1 MILDAGKEGLQKH
14 RGILEGE
21 LESVGI
27 RLNKHPPDI
36 TLVRK
41 KGGGIK
47 FNNTVPLPQWG
58 PDPQRV
64 ALDILKQ
71 HKVNNAEILVRCDC
85 TIDDFIDVV
94 MGNRKYIR
102 CLYAYNKI
110 DTVTVE
116 EIDQL
121 ARNPHS
127 IVISVNQG
135 YNMDYLLERVSS
147 YCSEGGSE
155 GGSEGDSSGCVFVFS
170 SCFERRPSSLR
181 LSLPHSF
188 CALLTLTTLFSP
200 LSLSSFPLPSS
211 PSPSPPPPSQMW
223 DYLGL
228 TRVYTKRRGNPPD
241 LSEPVVLTA
250 IRRGTTVRSLCAGVS
265 SQMLRDF
272 AFAMV
277 WGVSAK
283 HSPMRC
289 GITHQLSDQDVVQIM
304 TKTASQQKNDKNYQ
318 AMVQEFDDKFRAGR
332 RARADAKKKKM
343 GRLQR

>member
-1 MILDAGKEGLQKH
+1 MYKGTKIQVLDLPGIIEGAASGKGRGKEVIAVARSADLVLMILDAGKEGLQKH
-14 RGILEGE
+14 RDILTGE

-121 ARNPHS
+121 ARNSHS

-155 GGSEGDSSGCVFVFS
+155 GDS
-170 SCFERRPSSLR
+170 
-181 LSLPHSF
+181 
-188 CALLTLTTLFSP
+188 
-200 LSLSSFPLPSS
+200 
-211 PSPSPPPPSQMW
+211 
-223 DYLGL
+223 
-228 TRVYTKRRGNPPD
+228 
-241 LSEPVVLTA
+241 
-250 IRRGTTVRSLCAGVS
+250 
-265 SQMLRDF
+265 
-272 AFAMV
+272 
-277 WGVSAK
+277 
-283 HSPMRC
+283 
-289 GITHQLSDQDVVQIM
+289 
-304 TKTASQQKNDKNYQ
+304 
-318 AMVQEFDDKFRAGR
+318 
-332 RARADAKKKKM
+332 
-343 GRLQR
+343 